1 MDPFKLLKED
11 HERVADLFESLEST
25 TEKAVKKREALF
37 NKLMNELE
45 IHAEIEEQIFY
56 PALKKANETREVTLE
71 GFEEHKVIKQLLH
84 EMDALS
90 KDSEQ
95 WTAKLSVLQE
105 NVEHHVEEEE
115 GEMFK
120 SAREAFSKE
129 QLEDLGKR
137 MEAEKKKLAE
147 AA

>member
-11 HERVADLFESLEST
+11 HEKVTEIFEKLEST
-25 TEKAVKKREALF
+25 TEKAVKKREELF
-37 NKLMNELE
+37 DKLSNELE
-45 IHAEIEEQIFY
+45 IHAQIEEQIFY

-71 GFEEHKVIKQLLH
+71 GFEEHKIIKQLLQ
-84 EMDALS
+84 EMESLS
-90 KDSEQ
+90 KESEQ

-105 NVEHHVEEEE
+105 TVEHHVEEEE

-120 SAREAFSKE
+120 SAREALSKE
-129 QLEDLGKR
+129 QLNDLGAR
-137 MEAEKKKLAE
+137 MGAQKKKLAE

>member
-11 HERVADLFESLEST
+11 HEKVADLFEKLEST
-25 TEKAVKKREALF
+25 TEKAVKKREELF
-37 NKLMNELE
+37 DKLMNELE
-45 IHAEIEEQIFY
+45 IHAQIEEQIFY

-71 GFEEHKVIKQLLH
+71 GFEEHKVIKQLLA
-84 EMDALS
+84 EMDELPR
-90 KDSEQ
+90 DSEQ

-129 QLEDLGKR
+129 QLQDLGTR
-137 MEAEKKKLAE
+137 MEAQKKKLAE

>member
-11 HERVADLFESLEST
+11 HEKVSEIFEKLEAT
-25 TEKAVKKREALF
+25 TEKAIKKREELF
-37 NKLMNELE
+37 DKLMNELE
-45 IHAEIEEQIFY
+45 IHAQIEEEIFY
-56 PALKKANETREVTLE
+56 PALKKANETREVTME
-71 GFEEHKVIKQLLH
+71 GFEEHKVIKQLLT
-84 EMDALS
+84 EMEGLS
-90 KDSEQ
+90 PDNEQ

-129 QLEDLGKR
+129 QLEDLGNRMSAQKKR
-137 MEAEKKKLAE
+137 LAE

>member
-11 HERVADLFESLEST
+11 HEKVTEIFEKLEST
-25 TEKAVKKREALF
+25 TEKAVKKREELF
-37 NKLMNELE
+37 DKLSNELE
-45 IHAEIEEQIFY
+45 IHAQIEEQIFY

-71 GFEEHKVIKQLLH
+71 GFEEHKIIKQLLQ
-84 EMDALS
+84 EMESLS
-90 KDSEQ
+90 KESEQ

-105 NVEHHVEEEE
+105 TVEHHVEEEE

-120 SAREAFSKE
+120 IAREALSKE
-129 QLEDLGKR
+129 QLNDLGAR
-137 MEAEKKKLAE
+137 MDAQKKKLAE